1 MSLLIEH
8 TDVLLTENKITEDQ
22 DHKKKYVIEGIFL
35 QSDVENGNRR
45 IYPERVMDTAVN
57 AYIQRYLNTN
67 RGVGEL
73 EHPEEGRN
81 QQINYRFV
89 SHKIV
94 EMKKQGK
101 DWWGKAE
108 IITGTPMGAIVAGL
122 MESGVVLGTS
132 SRAWGS
138 VKRQNGVDIVQND
151 FRLITPTD
159 IVYEPSAPDAIVTSI
174 MENKEWILEN
184 GVLVEREIDQIQKLV
199 NTSIRTK
206 SYDEKELFNSI
217 MGLVNKK

>member
-1 MSLLIEH
+1 MSLVVVSLIV
-8 TDVLLTENKITEDQ
+8 TQIKLLTSILTLHNGQVDLSSFTLTLIGFPQ
-22 DHKKKYVIEGIFL
+22 DGQIPSFL
-35 QSDVENGNRR
+35 
-45 IYPERVMDTAVN
+45 
-57 AYIQRYLNTN
+57 
-67 RGVGEL
+67 
-73 EHPEEGRN
+73 
-81 QQINYRFV
+81 
-89 SHKIV
+89 
-94 EMKKQGK
+94 
-101 DWWGKAE
+101 
-108 IITGTPMGAIVAGL
+108 
-122 MESGVVLGTS
+122 GVVLGTS

-159 IVYEPSAPDAIVTSI
+159 IVYEPSTPDAIVTSI

-217 MGLVNKK
+217 MGLVAKK

>member
-1 MSLLIEH
+1 
-8 TDVLLTENKITEDQ
+8 
-22 DHKKKYVIEGIFL
+22 
-35 QSDVENGNRR
+35 
-45 IYPERVMDTAVN
+45 
-57 AYIQRYLNTN
+57 
-67 RGVGEL
+67 
-73 EHPEEGRN
+73 
-81 QQINYRFV
+81 
-89 SHKIV
+89 
-94 EMKKQGK
+94 MKKQGK

-217 MGLVNKK
+217 MGLVAKK